1 MKMSA
6 QSLTERL
13 AKCYSGVVHD
23 IMRDDG
29 HQNFTL
35 PSTIR
40 PCKDNHVLA
49 GQIFTMEGAVDKSLD
64 HHETL
69 LAWTGFLSKAP
80 DNKVI
85 ICQPNNHEIALM
97 GELSAE
103 TLQLKGVRG
112 YIVDGGA
119 RDLDFILKIDF
130 PLWSSFYTPRDIVG
144 YWKPTRFE
152 QSIKIG
158 DTIINNNDYVLA
170 DIDGV
175 VIIPKEVTEDIIV
188 RSEKL
193 INTESLVR
201 KAIRDGMDPQE
212 AYLKFGAF

>member
-1 MKMSA
+1 MSENDY
-6 QSLTERL
+6 TERL
-13 AKCYSGVVHD
+13 SKCYTGVVHD

-29 HQNFTL
+29 HKNFTL
-35 PSTIR
+35 PSSIR
-40 PCKDNHVLA
+40 PSKNKYILA
-49 GQIFTMEGAVDKSLD
+49 GQIFTMEGIVDQTLD

-80 DNKVI
+80 NNKVV
-85 ICQPNNHEIALM
+85 ICQPNNHEVALM

-130 PLWSSFYTPRDIVG
+130 PLWSSFYTPRDVVG
-144 YWKPTRFE
+144 FWKPTDFE
-152 QSIKIG
+152 KTIKIG
-158 DTIINNNDYVLA
+158 DTLINNNDYVLA

-175 VIIPKEVTEDIIV
+175 VIIPQNNIEDILN

-193 INTESLVR
+193 INTENLVR
-201 KAIRDGMDPQE
+201 KSIKEGMDPQE
-212 AYLKFGAF
+212 AYLKYSAF

>member
-1 MKMSA
+1 MSVDNF
-6 QSLTERL
+6 TERL
-13 AKCYSGVVHD
+13 SKCYTGVIHD

-29 HQNFTL
+29 HKNFTL
-35 PSTIR
+35 PSSIR
-40 PCKDNHVLA
+40 PCKDKHILA
-49 GQIFTMEGAVDKSLD
+49 GQIFTMEGSVDQTLD

-80 DNKVI
+80 KNKVV
-85 ICQPNNHEIALM
+85 ICQPNNHEVALM

-130 PLWSSFYTPRDIVG
+130 PLWSIFYTPRDVVG
-144 YWKPTRFE
+144 YWKPTDFE
-152 QSIKIG
+152 KTIKIG

-175 VIIPKEVTEDIIV
+175 VIIPKKNIENILN

-193 INTESLVR
+193 INTENLVR
-201 KAIRDGMDPQE
+201 KSIKEGMDPQE
-212 AYLKFGAF
+212 AYLKYSAF

>member
-1 MKMSA
+1 MSENDY
-6 QSLTERL
+6 TERL
-13 AKCYSGVVHD
+13 SRCYTGVVHD

-29 HQNFTL
+29 HKNFTL
-35 PSTIR
+35 PSSIR
-40 PCKDNHVLA
+40 PSKNKYILA
-49 GQIFTMEGAVDKSLD
+49 GQIFTMEGIVDQTLD

-80 DNKVI
+80 NNKVV
-85 ICQPNNHEIALM
+85 ICQPNNHEVALM

-130 PLWSSFYTPRDIVG
+130 PLWSSFYTPRDVVG
-144 YWKPTRFE
+144 FWKPTDFE
-152 QSIKIG
+152 KTIKIG
-158 DTIINNNDYVLA
+158 DTVINNNYYVLA

-175 VIIPKEVTEDIIV
+175 VIIPQNNIEYILN

-193 INTESLVR
+193 INTENLVR
-201 KAIRDGMDPQE
+201 KSIKEGMDPQE
-212 AYLKFGAF
+212 AYLKYSAF

>member
-1 MKMSA
+1 MSENDY
-6 QSLTERL
+6 TERL
-13 AKCYSGVVHD
+13 SKCYTGVVHD
-23 IMRDDG
+23 IMRDYG
-29 HQNFTL
+29 HKNFTL
-35 PSTIR
+35 PSSIR
-40 PCKDNHVLA
+40 PSKNKYILA
-49 GQIFTMEGAVDKSLD
+49 GQIFTMEGIVDQTLD

-80 DNKVI
+80 NNKVV
-85 ICQPNNHEIALM
+85 ICQPNNHEVALM

-130 PLWSSFYTPRDIVG
+130 PLWSSFYTPRDVVG
-144 YWKPTRFE
+144 FWKPTDFE
-152 QSIKIG
+152 KTIKIG
-158 DTIINNNDYVLA
+158 DTVINNNDYVLA

-175 VIIPKEVTEDIIV
+175 VIIPQNNIEDILN

-193 INTESLVR
+193 INTENLVR
-201 KAIRDGMDPQE
+201 KSIKEGMDPQE
-212 AYLKFGAF
+212 AYLKYSAF

>member
-1 MKMSA
+1 MSA
-6 QSLTERL
+6 NNFTERL
-13 AKCYSGVVHD
+13 SKCYTGVVHD

-29 HQNFTL
+29 HKNFTL
-35 PSTIR
+35 PSSIR
-40 PCKDNHVLA
+40 PSKNKYILA
-49 GQIFTMEGAVDKSLD
+49 GQIFTMEGSVDQTLD

-80 DNKVI
+80 NNKVV
-85 ICQPNNHEIALM
+85 ICQPNNHEVALM

-130 PLWSSFYTPRDIVG
+130 PLWSSFYTPRDVVG
-144 YWKPTRFE
+144 FWKPTDFE
-152 QSIKIG
+152 KTIKIG
-158 DTIINNNDYVLA
+158 DTVINNNDYVLA

-175 VIIPKEVTEDIIV
+175 VIIPQNNIEDILN

-193 INTESLVR
+193 INTENLVR
-201 KAIRDGMDPQE
+201 KSIKEGMDPQE
-212 AYLKFGAF
+212 AYLKYSAF

>member
-1 MKMSA
+1 MSDNDY
-6 QSLTERL
+6 TERL
-13 AKCYSGVVHD
+13 SKCYTGVVHD

-29 HQNFTL
+29 HKNFTL
-35 PSTIR
+35 PPSIR
-40 PCKDNHVLA
+40 PSNNKYILA
-49 GQIFTMEGAVDKSLD
+49 GQIFTMEGVVDQTLD

-80 DNKVI
+80 NNKVV
-85 ICQPNNHEIALM
+85 ICQPNNNEVALM

-130 PLWSSFYTPRDIVG
+130 PLWSSFYTPRDVVG
-144 YWKPTRFE
+144 FWKPTDYE
-152 QSIKIG
+152 KTIKIG
-158 DTIINNNDYVLA
+158 ETVINNNDYVLA

-175 VIIPKEVTEDIIV
+175 VIIPQNNIEDILS

-193 INTESLVR
+193 INTENLVR
-201 KAIRDGMDPQE
+201 KSIKEGMDPQE
-212 AYLKFGAF
+212 AYLKYSAF